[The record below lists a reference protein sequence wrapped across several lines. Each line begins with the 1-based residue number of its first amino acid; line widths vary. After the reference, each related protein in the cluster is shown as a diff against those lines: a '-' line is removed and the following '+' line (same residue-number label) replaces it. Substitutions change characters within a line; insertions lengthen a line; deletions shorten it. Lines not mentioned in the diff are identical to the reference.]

1 VDYTTPPPLSS
12 TVIKGNITSSVSGVK
27 AADAEI
33 SATGAQCDRT
43 STGFECVLEVGAINP
58 RLTVFNYFKR
68 NRVLVAC
75 STAMTVNGTEHSG
88 DVPSANWTRFNLPS
102 TNNSAA
108 HIVIKENSCG

>member
-1 VDYTTPPPLSS
+1 MTPTLIWEESS
-12 TVIKGNITSSVSGVK
+12 LLQPQIPTRQV
-27 AADAEI
+27 AYP
-33 SATGAQCDRT
+33 R
-43 STGFECVLEVGAINP
+43 GFLVYNWMFAILLVGIVRYLLAHLFIFFQAHN
-58 RLTVFNYFKR
+58 FGR